1 MLLFLYCFYYSML
14 HVLRDFWFWQFCNL
28 VLSVKRGLIRN
39 IISVSVL
46 CFRVRLQFLFLDF
59 DDLCTSWKNH
69 PFLGIVWISAHFFQ
83 SLLNS
88 SSPWRVF
95 GPPHSQ
101 IETETEAK
109 RHRLTERRQR
119 QRDRD
124 QKPETQREMRNWTE
138 NSKWKLKRHGLPN
151 GP

>member
-28 VLSVKRGLIRN
+28 VLNVKRGLIRN

-46 CFRVRLQFLFLDF
+46 CFRVAVSLFGFRRLMHLLKKSPISWNCVNFSSLFSESFKFKFALER
-59 DDLCTSWKNH
+59 
-69 PFLGIVWISAHFFQ
+69 VWTPAYSVTQ
-83 SLLNS
+83 
-88 SSPWRVF
+88 R
-95 GPPHSQ
+95 
-101 IETETEAK
+101 EADWGK
-109 RHRLTERRQR
+109 KTQTDRKRQR

-124 QKPETQREMRNWTE
+124 QKPETQREMRNWTG